1 MLGEIMRCSSKLDTS
16 TSTPSAGVSFGT
28 VRVRWHSRI
37 LGDHPVCKDGLPLAL
52 GWEIIGDPDTMF
64 DLDEYEQKERVGKEF
79 RSRKDLPLEDQTLE
93 SADTHTSASRDGLL
107 TSTGC
112 SSLSLGHRNVLHA
125 KRLSYEE
132 REKVLQQAGVDT
144 RNAQLVFLRRRRRDI
159 VEAAIIEIERIQQEQ
174 LARKAEAEKRKGRN
188 SSERGIPLLKR
199 LSNNSMSDGS
209 DDEEDDPASDLQI
222 RRSKASSHPCLKG
235 SEALLNV
242 LSFFFPR
249 RGPTFEDGT
258 AAFHEEQWWEIGE

>member
-16 TSTPSAGVSFGT
+16 TSTPSAGVSFGP

-37 LGDHPVCKDGLPLAL
+37 LGDHPNCKDGLPLAL

-112 SSLSLGHRNVLHA
+112 SSLSSGHRNVMRA

-132 REKVLQQAGVDT
+132 RKKLLQESGVDT
-144 RNAQLVFLRRRRRDI
+144 FDAQVVFLRRRRRDI

-174 LARKAEAEKRKGRN
+174 PARKAEAEKRKGWN

-199 LSNNSMSDGS
+199 LSNNGDGS
-209 DDEEDDPASDLQI
+209 DDEEQDDPASDLQI
-222 RRSKASSHPCLKG
+222 RRSKAPSHPCLKG

-258 AAFHEEQWWEIGE
+258 AAFREEQWWEIGE